1 MIQDYT
7 IDNSVYR
14 QLDNQLNKR
23 TPFYSRKSL
32 IEIYDSYLNRIV
44 DIDTSEDDNDDE
56 NSDELEN
63 EEFIPESDESIDPD
77 TNNDDE

>member
-14 QLDNQLNKR
+14 QLDTQLNKR
-23 TPFYSRKSL
+23 TLFYSRKNL

-56 NSDELEN
+56 
-63 EEFIPESDESIDPD
+63 
-77 TNNDDE
+77 